1 MTTNKQTVY
10 LITSNI
16 TKIVVRKC
24 IFTNQKYEK
33 MYDNYSNSQYFERG
47 LNVTDNVKNDYCTLK
62 ELDNMHSHILHS

>member
-24 IFTNQKYEK
+24 IFINQKYEK

-47 LNVTDNVKNDYCTLK
+47 LNVTDNVKNDYCT
-62 ELDNMHSHILHS
+62 

>member
-47 LNVTDNVKNDYCTLK
+47 LNVTDNVKNDDCT
-62 ELDNMHSHILHS
+62 

>member
-47 LNVTDNVKNDYCTLK
+47 LNVTDNVKNDYCT
-62 ELDNMHSHILHS
+62 

>member
-33 MYDNYSNSQYFERG
+33 MYDNYNNSQYFERG
-47 LNVTDNVKNDYCTLK
+47 LNVTDNVKNDYCT
-62 ELDNMHSHILHS
+62 

>member
-24 IFTNQKYEK
+24 IFINQKYEK

-47 LNVTDNVKNDYCTLK
+47 LNVTDNVKNDYC
-62 ELDNMHSHILHS
+62 M